1 MRYFY
6 AILLLLP
13 VITLRAQINEDFDD
27 GNFTANPVWTGSNNN
42 ADFVITDNKLRS
54 SSNLGNAS
62 FFLSTENKLA
72 TNTQWDFWVNLQ
84 FSTSGSNYTD
94 IYVVSD
100 KADLKNTMING
111 YFIRIG
117 NTDDEISLYKR
128 SGTTATIS
136 KIIDGVNGSVG
147 SSNNT
152 LKIRLKRDNAGKF
165 TLEREVVSANS
176 IYVTEG
182 TALDTDYRSTSYFG
196 MVVQQSTATF
206 FQKHFFDNIKVASI
220 VNDTIPPGL
229 SSVSLV
235 DSNTIAITYSEAMDS
250 ISAKDVSNYAINN
263 NGGSILKVITTNDP
277 AKFHIKLANNLN
289 SGTYSIS
296 VANIRDKSGNVISS
310 YQSGTFTYIKPYTA
324 KFGDVVINELLA
336 DPSPQ
341 IDLPSVEFVELRNN
355 TLHTISLKDWKF
367 SDSGS
372 SATLGD
378 INIASNS
385 FLIICAK
392 ADTAEFKPYGK
403 VLGLSPWP
411 SLNNSGELI
420 KLFSSKGTSIDS
432 VNYSDS
438 WYRNTTK
445 KQGGWTLERKHPGVL
460 CPGVQNWFASTDSTG
475 GTPGKE
481 NSVYITDYN
490 NLKLKVDSLKHV
502 SDTSITIYF
511 NKPLNSSTIIAE
523 NFVLNPATSSLKKI
537 SVDFDTREIRML
549 YDKKFAPDTRY
560 QLIIKNLKDCFGI
573 PLTSGAENIS
583 FHTEKTVP
591 ASNPP
596 DTSSII
602 ITEIFADPS
611 PEVHLPL
618 AEFIEIYNPSKDTI
632 NLHKWS
638 LNDPTTKALIS
649 GKKILPRE
657 YLILCPAA
665 DTIHYKL
672 FGKTIGLNPWPS
684 LNNISDQVVL
694 KSFKNRVVDS
704 VAYYDTWY
712 RSNVKKL
719 GGWSLEKIDL
729 TSVCE
734 PPFNWNAAIDTN
746 GGTPGRAN
754 SVAVT
759 GYDLVPV
766 KADSIKLVSD
776 SSLKVYFNKHLN
788 SSTLTAGQFI
798 LSPANSIKK
807 ISLDLMQREVTLV
820 YEQKFVAG
828 TNYKLLVS
836 LIKDCSGKSITDSQ
850 LLQFKTNPPSSMPPE
865 RIDTAKII
873 ITEIFADPS
882 PEVGLPLAEF
892 IELYNPGAHATDLNK
907 WILNDS
913 GTKAVFTAAKIEPG
927 EYLILCSTADTLLF
941 KQFGKTKGISPWP
954 SLGNGGDQLTLKSF
968 TQRVVDSI
976 GYSDKWYKNQK
987 KKNGGWSLEKEDLLI
1002 NSCNGFYN
1010 WFSSNDTT
1018 GGTPGRV
1025 NSIKKP
1031 GNSGQQI
1038 RIDSV
1043 YSTSDST
1050 IIVHL
1055 NSIPDTLHIKASH
1068 FSIDNKIGAALAA
1081 SFGESY
1087 LSIHLKLGAKINEGI
1102 RYLLTVDSLFNCT
1115 GKRSTEPN
1123 NQASFTLPIIAEEN
1137 YPVFINEILA
1147 DPSPQAGLPEVEF
1160 VELFNPTEKTVNL
1173 KGMYYGDESVLHKF
1187 SYGEIAPR
1195 SYLILCPEKDLSIF
1209 TSFGNV
1215 IGLPVWPSLANEND
1229 VLFLKTNKGR
1239 EFQRVAYTSNWYR
1252 DGTKKS
1258 GGYSLEMISP
1268 SSICAGSQNWS
1279 ASKDSAG
1286 GTPGKRNSIFNDS
1299 PGDPLKLIE
1308 VVSTDS
1314 ITLLLTFNKSV
1325 DSLSASASGNYLI
1338 NNGVGEPESA
1348 ITLLPDFDKVQ
1359 LKLKNVPTR
1368 GYTYKIELKDIRDC
1382 RGNPI
1387 STGSNYGEFILTEL
1401 IVKNAVVVSEVL
1413 FNPRPNGVDFIEI
1426 YNNSNHTLDLKDLS
1440 IASMVKD
1447 SLGSLRP
1454 ISLKQKLFEPGQYL
1468 AITTDT
1474 EIIKKEYRIE
1484 YPDQL
1489 IKAILP
1495 ALNNDKGIVV
1505 LISNGVR
1512 IDQLNYT
1519 EKMHFQLLK
1528 TFEGIS
1534 LERSSFKLNTNEAGN
1549 FRSATAASGFATPGY
1564 KNSQYDEGTVGTEE
1578 FALLSKTFSPDNDG
1592 FEDLLQ
1598 VSYRLPAPGM
1608 VASVKI
1614 FNDRGIMIKHLLK
1627 NSTLNSEGMF
1637 VWDGLNEFNT
1647 AAASGIYFIVSEVF
1661 DTSGNI
1667 RRFRKAFALAGN
1679 L

>member
-94 IYVVSD
+94 IYVISD

-176 IYVTEG
+176 VYVTEG
-182 TALDTDYRSTSYFG
+182 TALEADYRSTSYFG

-229 SSVSLV
+229 SSISLI

-263 NGGSILKVITTNDP
+263 NGGPILKVLTTNDP

-310 YQSGTFTYIKPYTA
+310 NQSGTFTFIKPYTA

-355 TLHTISLKDWKF
+355 TLHMISLKDWKF

-460 CPGVQNWFASTDSTG
+460 CPGVQNWFASTDSAG
-475 GTPGKE
+475 GTPGKK
-481 NSVYITDYN
+481 NSVFVADYE
-490 NLKLKVDSLKHV
+490 NLKLIVDSLKQI

-511 NKPLNSSTIIAE
+511 NKPINSSTIIAE
-523 NFVLNPATSSLKKI
+523 NFVLNPATSSLKRI
-537 SVDFDTREIRML
+537 STDFDNREIRLL
-549 YDKKFAPDTRY
+549 YDQKFVPDTRF
-560 QLIIKNLKDCFGI
+560 QLSIKNLKDCYGV
-573 PLTSGAENIS
+573 PLTEGVQNLS
-583 FHTEKTVP
+583 FDTKKIVRVI
-591 ASNPP
+591 NVP
-596 DTSSII
+596 DTSRII
-602 ITEIFADPS
+602 ITEIFSDPS

-618 AEFIEIYNPSKDTI
+618 VEFVEIYNPSKDTV
-632 NLHKWS
+632 NLDKWS
-638 LNDPTTKALIS
+638 LSDPTTKSIIR
-649 GKKILPRE
+649 GQKILPRQ

-665 DTIHYKL
+665 DTTEYKT
-672 FGKTIGLNPWPS
+672 FGKTLGINPWPS
-684 LNNISDQVVL
+684 LNNTADQVVL

-704 VAYYDTWY
+704 VAYSDLWY
-712 RSNVKKL
+712 RSNLKKQ

-729 TSVCE
+729 SSSCD
-734 PPFNWNAAIDTN
+734 PLFNWSAAADTI
-746 GGTPGRAN
+746 GGTPGKAN
-754 SVAVT
+754 SVGIA
-759 GYDLVPV
+759 GYDLIAL
-766 KADSIKLVSD
+766 KTDSLKQVSD
-776 SSLKVYFNKHLN
+776 SSIKIYFNKHLN
-788 SSTLTAGQFI
+788 SSTLAAGNFV
-798 LSPANSIKK
+798 LSPSNTIQK
-807 ISLDLMQREVTLV
+807 ITSDLMVKEVTLIV
-820 YEQKFVAG
+820 ENKLLPG
-828 TNYKLLVS
+828 TNYKLVMSGL
-836 LIKDCSGKSITDSQ
+836 KDCSGKPIVDPQ
-850 LLQFKTNPPSSMPPE
+850 MLEFKTSPPPRLLPE
-865 RIDTAKII
+865 RVDTAKII

-892 IELYNPGAHATDLNK
+892 IELYNPGTQATDLNK
-907 WILNDS
+907 WTLSDS
-913 GTKAVFTAAKIEPG
+913 GTKAVLTNISIEPG

-954 SLGNGGDQLTLKSF
+954 SLANAGDQITLKSF
-968 TQRVVDSI
+968 SQRAVDSI
-976 GYSDKWYKNQK
+976 NYSDKWYKNQV
-987 KKNGGWSLEKEDLLI
+987 KKNGGWSLEKVDLMN
-1002 NSCNGFYN
+1002 NSCDGFYN
-1010 WFSSNDTT
+1010 WFSSVDTV

-1031 GNSGQQI
+1031 GISRQQI
-1038 RIDSV
+1038 KIDSV
-1043 YSTSDST
+1043 HQTSDST
-1050 IIVHL
+1050 LLVHF
-1055 NSIPDTLHIKASH
+1055 NAIPDTLLIQSSQ
-1068 FSIDNKIGAALAA
+1068 FSIDNMIGIAKSA
-1081 SFGESY
+1081 SFRESF
-1087 LSIHLKLGAKINEGI
+1087 LTVHLKFGAKFKEGVTY
-1102 RYLLTVDSLFNCT
+1102 RLTADSLLNCV
-1115 GKRSTEPN
+1115 GNKSMEPN
-1123 NQASFTLPIIAEEN
+1123 NQASFTIPSIEEVN
-1137 YPVFINEILA
+1137 YTVFINEILA
-1147 DPSPQAGLPEVEF
+1147 DPSPPAGLPEVEF
-1160 VELFNPTEKTVNL
+1160 AELFNPTDKTVSL

-1187 SYGEIAPR
+1187 TSGEIAPH
-1195 SYLILCPEKDLSIF
+1195 SYLILCPEKDKSSF

-1215 IGLPVWPSLANEND
+1215 VGLPVWPSLANERD
-1229 VLFLKTNKGR
+1229 VLVLKNNKGR
-1239 EFQRVAYTSNWYR
+1239 EFQRIAYNSNWYR

-1258 GGYSLEMISP
+1258 GGYTLEMISP
-1268 SSICAGSQNWS
+1268 TSICVGSQNWA
-1279 ASKDSAG
+1279 ASRDSAG
-1286 GTPGKRNSIFNDS
+1286 GTPGKKNSIFNDQ

-1308 VVSTDS
+1308 VVCTDS

-1325 DSLSASASGNYLI
+1325 DSLLAYASGNYHI

-1348 ITLLPDFDKVQ
+1348 IPLPPDFNKIQ
-1359 LKLKNVPTR
+1359 LRLKNVPTR

-1382 RGNPI
+1382 SGNPI
-1387 STGSNYGEFILTEL
+1387 STGSNYGEFILTER
-1401 IVKNAVVVSEVL
+1401 IVKNAILVSEVL

-1426 YNNSNHTLDLKDLS
+1426 YNNSKHSLDLKDLS
-1440 IASMVKD
+1440 IASIVKD
-1447 SLGSLRP
+1447 SIGLGRP
-1454 ISLKQKLFEPGQYL
+1454 VSVKQKLFEPGEYM
-1468 AITTDT
+1468 AITIDP
-1474 EIIKKEYRIE
+1474 EIIKKEYKTE
-1484 YPDQL
+1484 APGQL
-1489 IKAILP
+1489 LKAAIP
-1495 ALNNDKGIVV
+1495 VLNDDKGIVV
-1505 LISNGVR
+1505 LISNGVQ
-1512 IDQLNYT
+1512 IDQLIYN

-1534 LERSSFKLNTNEAGN
+1534 LERSSFRLNTREAGN

-1564 KNSQYDEGTVGTEE
+1564 KNSQYYEGTVGTEE

-1647 AAASGIYFIVSEVF
+1647 AAVSGIYFIVSEVF

>member
-6 AILLLLP
+6 VILLLLP
-13 VITLRAQINEDFDD
+13 VITLRAQIDENFDD
-27 GNFTANPVWTGSNNN
+27 GNFTANPIWTGSNNN

-54 SSNLGNAS
+54 NSNLGNAS
-62 FFLSTENKLA
+62 FFLSTGNKLA

-84 FSTSGSNYTD
+84 FNTSGSNYTD
-94 IYVVSD
+94 IYVISD
-100 KADLKNTMING
+100 EADLKNTMING

-128 SGTTATIS
+128 SGTTATVS

-152 LKIRLKRDNAGKF
+152 LKIRLKRDNTGKF

-176 IYVTEG
+176 GYITEG
-182 TALDTDYRSTSYFG
+182 TALDTEHTSTSYFG
-196 MVVQQSTATF
+196 IVIQQSTATF
-206 FQKHFFDNIKVASI
+206 FQKHFFDNIKVAS
-220 VNDTIPPGL
+220 VVTDTVPPSM
-229 SSVSLV
+229 SSVSV
-235 DSNTIAITYSEAMDS
+235 IDSNTIAITYSEAMDS
-250 ISAKDVSNYAINN
+250 ISTKGVSNYAINN
-263 NGGSILKVITTNDP
+263 NGGPILKVLTTNDP

-289 SGTYSIS
+289 SDTYSIS
-296 VANIRDKSGNVISS
+296 VANIRDINGNLISNN
-310 YQSGTFTYIKPYTA
+310 QRGTFTYIKPYTA

-336 DPSPQ
+336 DPAPQ

-355 TLHTISLKDWKF
+355 TIHSISLKGWKF

-378 INIASNS
+378 ITIASSS

-420 KLFSSKGTSIDS
+420 KLFSSKGTPIDS

-460 CPGVQNWFASTDSTG
+460 CSGAQNWFASTDSTG
-475 GTPGKE
+475 GTPGKK
-481 NSVYITDYN
+481 NSVFVADYE
-490 NLKLKVDSLKHV
+490 NLKLTADSLKQI

-511 NKPLNSSTIIAE
+511 NKPLNNSTLIAE
-523 NFVLNPATSSLKKI
+523 NFILNPTASSIKKI
-537 SVDFDTREIRML
+537 IANFESNEIRII
-549 YDKKFAPDTRY
+549 YDQKFVPDTRY
-560 QLIIKNLKDCFGI
+560 QLNIKNLEDCYGV
-573 PLTSGAENIS
+573 PLLGGAQNLTFNTKKIVS
-583 FHTEKTVP
+583 V
-591 ASNPP
+591 SNPP
-596 DTSSII
+596 DTSRIV

-618 AEFIEIYNPSKDTI
+618 AEYIEVYNPSSDTI
-632 NLHKWS
+632 DLNNWS
-638 LNDPTTKALIS
+638 VSDPTTKAIIRS
-649 GKKILPRE
+649 QKILPRE

-766 KADSIKLVSD
+766 KADSIKLVTD

-807 ISLDLMQREVTLV
+807 ISSDLMQREVTLV

-941 KQFGKTKGISPWP
+941 RPFGKTKGISPWP
-954 SLGNGGDQLTLKSF
+954 SLGNGGDQITLKSF

-976 GYSDKWYKNQK
+976 VYSDKWYKNQK

-1010 WFSSNDTT
+1010 WFSSIDTT
-1018 GGTPGRV
+1018 GGTPGRA
-1025 NSIKKP
+1025 NSRKNP
-1031 GNSGQQI
+1031 GISWQQI
-1038 RIDSV
+1038 KIDSV
-1043 YSTSDST
+1043 GSRSDST
-1050 IIVHL
+1050 VIVHL
-1055 NSIPDTLHIKASH
+1055 NSIPDTIFFKSSH
-1068 FSIDNKIGAALAA
+1068 FSIDNKIGAALEAT
-1081 SFGESY
+1081 FGESF
-1087 LSIHLKLGAKINEGI
+1087 LTIHLKFGAKFNEGTK
-1102 RYLLTVDSLFNCT
+1102 YLLTVDSLFNCS
-1115 GKRSTEPN
+1115 GIKSNQPN
-1123 NQASFTLPIIAEEN
+1123 NQALFTKPIIPEEN
-1137 YPVFINEILA
+1137 YPVYINEILA
-1147 DPSPQAGLPEVEF
+1147 DPSPQVHLPEVEF
-1160 VELFNPTEKTVNL
+1160 VELYNPTEQTVSL
-1173 KGMYYGDESVLHKF
+1173 KGMYYGDASVLHKF
-1187 SYGEIAPR
+1187 TSGEIAPL
-1195 SYLILCPEKDLSIF
+1195 SYLILCPEKDTSSF

-1215 IGLPVWPSLANEND
+1215 KGLPVWPLLANEKD
-1229 VLFLKTNKGR
+1229 VLVLKNNKGR
-1239 EFQRVAYTSNWYR
+1239 EFQRIAYNSDWYR
-1252 DGTKKS
+1252 NGAKKS

-1268 SSICAGSQNWS
+1268 ASICAGSQNWA
-1279 ASKDSAG
+1279 ASIDSAG

-1299 PGDPLKLIE
+1299 PGDALKLVDVIL
-1308 VVSTDS
+1308 TDS
-1314 ITLLLTFNKSV
+1314 ITLLLTFNKTV
-1325 DSLSASASGNYLI
+1325 DSLSASSAVKYHI
-1338 NNGVGEPESA
+1338 NNGMGEPESA
-1348 ITLLPDFDKVQ
+1348 ITLSPDFDKVQ
-1359 LKLKNVPTR
+1359 LKLRNAPTR
-1368 GYTYKIELKDIRDC
+1368 GNTYKIELKEIRDC
-1382 RGNPI
+1382 SGTPI
-1387 STGSNYGEFILTEL
+1387 STGFNQGEFILTERV
-1401 IVKNAVVVSEVL
+1401 VKNAVLISEVL

-1447 SLGSLRP
+1447 SIGPLRP
-1454 ISLKQKLFEPGQYL
+1454 ISIKQKLFKPGHYL
-1468 AITTDT
+1468 AVTTDP

-1484 YPDQL
+1484 SPDQIL
-1489 IKAILP
+1489 KAALP
-1495 ALNNDKGIVV
+1495 AFNDDKGVV
-1505 LISNGVR
+1505 GLLSNGVQ
-1512 IDQLNYT
+1512 IDQLNYS

-1528 TFEGIS
+1528 TFDGIS
-1534 LERSSFKLNTNEAGN
+1534 LERSSFKLKTNEPGN
-1549 FRSATAASGFATPGY
+1549 FRSATDASGFATPGY
-1564 KNSQYDEGTVGTEE
+1564 KNSQYNEESVGFEE
-1578 FALLSKTFSPDNDG
+1578 FALVSKTFSPDNDG

-1608 VASVKI
+1608 VANVKI
-1614 FNDRGIMIKHLLK
+1614 FNDQGMIIKHLLK

-1661 DTSGNI
+1661 DTSGNV
-1667 RRFRKAFALAGN
+1667 RRFRKAFALAAN